1 MTKGENPSQLAR
13 VYLGLGTNLG
23 ERRQNLQGAHD
34 ALASFMQVTRASQV
48 YQTLPWGYTDQPSFL
63 NQVLEVRTA
72 LGPLDL
78 LARLKSIETRLGRM
92 PSFQYGPRLID
103 IDILFYG
110 SQQVNL
116 PNLVIPHPRL
126 PERAFML
133 VPLAELA
140 PNLFYPPLGLTIRQ
154 LLARVDPSGV
164 EVFLE

>member
-1 MTKGENPSQLAR
+1 MDEGKNPSLSER
-13 VYLGLGTNLG
+13 VYLGLGSNLG
-23 ERRQNLQGAHD
+23 ERRLNLRRACS
-34 ALASFMQVTRASQV
+34 ALASFMQVIRVSRV
-48 YQTLPWGYTDQPSFL
+48 YQTPPWGYTDQPAFL
-63 NQVLEVRTA
+63 NQVLEAQTE

-78 LARLKSIETRLGRM
+78 LARLKSIETRLGRT

-140 PNLFYPPLGLTIRQ
+140 PDLLYPALGLTIRQ